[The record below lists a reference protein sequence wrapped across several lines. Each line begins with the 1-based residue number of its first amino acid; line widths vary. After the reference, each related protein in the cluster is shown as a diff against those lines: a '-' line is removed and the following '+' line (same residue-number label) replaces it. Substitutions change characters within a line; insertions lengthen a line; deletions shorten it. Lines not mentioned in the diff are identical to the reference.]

1 MKLLLQLS
9 FRNLFR
15 HKRRNA
21 MLLLAIA
28 VAVGGVNAT
37 NTLLRGFQMDML
49 NTAVASLTGHVKV
62 HAQGY
67 RDDPS
72 ISRGFTINDDYAP
85 DVPAEALLGWAPRV
99 RLPAVIMSERETRG
113 VQIVGV
119 DPAAEGI
126 SFLADAGIDGE
137 FLKDEADGRIVIGR
151 ELARQLETSVGR
163 RLVIIT
169 QGADGRN
176 RERGYRVAGTFDA
189 EGVGLEK
196 IYAFVGIEALQKILQ
211 SDAVTEVS
219 IRLTDE
225 RFRPAAKASMESSF
239 ATMDVLDW
247 QDLEPALAQMFIF
260 ADATLLIWF
269 LLMMG
274 ALTFGLVNSL
284 VAAVMERVKELGMMR
299 ALGMR
304 RRTVILQ
311 VVIESVIM
319 MAVGVI
325 AGTLLALGIY
335 FWLADGIDLSVWA
348 EGIEMAGMSTLLV
361 PVLLPA
367 DMILVA
373 FMSLVLGFLAS
384 LYPAWRVVKLSPLE
398 ALHK

>member
-348 EGIEMAGMSTLLV
+348 EGIEMAGVSTLLV
-361 PVLLPA
+361 PELLPA

>member
-72 ISRGFTINDDYAP
+72 ISRGFTINDDYTP

-126 SFLADAGIDGE
+126 SFLADAGIEGE
-137 FLKDEADGRIVIGR
+137 FLKDEADGRIVIGK

-169 QGADGRN
+169 QGVDGGN

-219 IRLTDE
+219 VRLTDE
-225 RFRPAAKASMESSF
+225 RFRPAAKAS
-239 ATMDVLDW
+239 
-247 QDLEPALAQMFIF
+247 PAEKITGNVCHA
-260 ADATLLIWF
+260 
-269 LLMMG
+269 
-274 ALTFGLVNSL
+274 
-284 VAAVMERVKELGMMR
+284 
-299 ALGMR
+299 
-304 RRTVILQ
+304 
-311 VVIESVIM
+311 
-319 MAVGVI
+319 
-325 AGTLLALGIY
+325 
-335 FWLADGIDLSVWA
+335 
-348 EGIEMAGMSTLLV
+348 
-361 PVLLPA
+361 
-367 DMILVA
+367 
-373 FMSLVLGFLAS
+373 
-384 LYPAWRVVKLSPLE
+384 
-398 ALHK
+398 

>member
-260 ADATLLIWF
+260 ADAALLIWF

-348 EGIEMAGMSTLLV
+348 EGIEMAGVSTLLV
-361 PVLLPA
+361 PELLPA

>member
-1 MKLLLQLS
+1 
-9 FRNLFR
+9 
-15 HKRRNA
+15 
-21 MLLLAIA
+21 
-28 VAVGGVNAT
+28 
-37 NTLLRGFQMDML
+37 
-49 NTAVASLTGHVKV
+49 
-62 HAQGY
+62 
-67 RDDPS
+67 
-72 ISRGFTINDDYAP
+72 
-85 DVPAEALLGWAPRV
+85 
-99 RLPAVIMSERETRG
+99 
-113 VQIVGV
+113 
-119 DPAAEGI
+119 
-126 SFLADAGIDGE
+126 
-137 FLKDEADGRIVIGR
+137 
-151 ELARQLETSVGR
+151 
-163 RLVIIT
+163 
-169 QGADGRN
+169 
-176 RERGYRVAGTFDA
+176 
-189 EGVGLEK
+189 
-196 IYAFVGIEALQKILQ
+196 
-211 SDAVTEVS
+211 
-219 IRLTDE
+219 
-225 RFRPAAKASMESSF
+225 
-239 ATMDVLDW
+239 
-247 QDLEPALAQMFIF
+247 MFIF
-260 ADATLLIWF
+260 ADAALLIWF

-335 FWLADGIDLSVWA
+335 FWLADGIDLSMWA

>member
-72 ISRGFTINDDYAP
+72 ISRGFTINDDYTP

-260 ADATLLIWF
+260 ADAALLIWF

-335 FWLADGIDLSVWA
+335 FWLADGIDLSMWA

>member
-72 ISRGFTINDDYAP
+72 ISRGFTINDDYTP

-137 FLKDEADGRIVIGR
+137 FLKDEADGRIIIGR

-260 ADATLLIWF
+260 ADAALLIWF

-335 FWLADGIDLSVWA
+335 FWLADGIDLSMWA

-361 PVLLPA
+361 PLLMPA

>member
-260 ADATLLIWF
+260 ADAALLIWF

-335 FWLADGIDLSVWA
+335 FWLADGIDLSMWA

>member
-62 HAQGY
+62 HAHGY

-260 ADATLLIWF
+260 ADAALLIWF

-335 FWLADGIDLSVWA
+335 FWLADGIDLSMWA

>member
-28 VAVGGVNAT
+28 VAVGGVNAS

-151 ELARQLETSVGR
+151 DLARQLETSVGR

-260 ADATLLIWF
+260 ADAALLIWF

>member
-67 RDDPS
+67 RDDPG

-260 ADATLLIWF
+260 ADAALLIWF

-335 FWLADGIDLSVWA
+335 FWLADGIDLSMWA

>member
-72 ISRGFTINDDYAP
+72 ISRGFTINDDYTP

-260 ADATLLIWF
+260 ADAALLIWF

-335 FWLADGIDLSVWA
+335 FWLADGIDLSMWA
-348 EGIEMAGMSTLLV
+348 EGIEMAGMSMLLV

>member
-67 RDDPS
+67 RDDPG

-239 ATMDVLDW
+239 ATMAVLDW

-260 ADATLLIWF
+260 ADAALLIWF

-335 FWLADGIDLSVWA
+335 FWLADGIDLSMWA

>member
-28 VAVGGVNAT
+28 FAVGGVNAT

-49 NTAVASLTGHVKV
+49 NTAVANLTGHVKV
-62 HAQGY
+62 HAPGY

-72 ISRGFTINDDYAP
+72 IARGFTINDDYTP

-137 FLKDEADGRIVIGR
+137 FLKDEADGRIVIGK

-189 EGVGLEK
+189 EGTGLEK
-196 IYAFVGIEALQKILQ
+196 IYAFVGIDALQKILQ

-219 IRLTDE
+219 VRLTDE

-239 ATMDVLDW
+239 STMDVLDW

-260 ADATLLIWF
+260 ADATIFIWF

-319 MAVGVI
+319 MAAGVI

-335 FWLADGIDLSVWA
+335 FWLADGIDLSAWA

-398 ALHK
+398 ALRK

>member
-72 ISRGFTINDDYAP
+72 ISRGFTINDDYTP

-151 ELARQLETSVGR
+151 ELARQR
-163 RLVIIT
+163 M
-169 QGADGRN
+169 
-176 RERGYRVAGTFDA
+176 RGGEKPKPLNLSVAG
-189 EGVGLEK
+189 VK
-196 IYAFVGIEALQKILQ
+196 
-211 SDAVTEVS
+211 
-219 IRLTDE
+219 RLTLAVEAGED
-225 RFRPAAKASMESSF
+225 
-239 ATMDVLDW
+239 LD
-247 QDLEPALAQMFIF
+247 LADHADW
-260 ADATLLIWF
+260 ADARLIRPK
-269 LLMMG
+269 G
-274 ALTFGLVNSL
+274 
-284 VAAVMERVKELGMMR
+284 E
-299 ALGMR
+299 
-304 RRTVILQ
+304 
-311 VVIESVIM
+311 
-319 MAVGVI
+319 
-325 AGTLLALGIY
+325 
-335 FWLADGIDLSVWA
+335 
-348 EGIEMAGMSTLLV
+348 
-361 PVLLPA
+361 
-367 DMILVA
+367 
-373 FMSLVLGFLAS
+373 
-384 LYPAWRVVKLSPLE
+384 
-398 ALHK
+398 